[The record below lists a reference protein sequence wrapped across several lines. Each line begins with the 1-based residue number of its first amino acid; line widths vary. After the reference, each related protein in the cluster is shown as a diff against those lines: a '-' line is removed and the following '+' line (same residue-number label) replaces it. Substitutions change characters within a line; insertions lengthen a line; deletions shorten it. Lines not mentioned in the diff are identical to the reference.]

1 MAFNLNNHFFFNHR
15 EGNLSVTIILQ
26 TFSLTYFNTG
36 IPSSDT
42 TKAFEGEMTRL
53 NVWKNR
59 MEVTERAR
67 ILGRGCGFWNG
78 NVLPWCELKSNLFGN
93 VNLIPNSE
101 CFIPG

>member
-1 MAFNLNNHFFFNHR
+1 MAFNLNNL
-15 EGNLSVTIILQ
+15 NLFQSWGIFQLLS
-26 TFSLTYFNTG
+26 FYKRFLTYFNTG

-42 TKAFEGEMTRL
+42 TKAFVGEITRL

-78 NVLPWCELKSNLFGN
+78 NVLPWCELRSNLFGN